1 LCAKAASHA
10 QSSSL
15 SKVMGTPEVTVGISC
30 VGEGVQQMLDGDI
43 FVWHG
48 QSAHSLLRSGGA
60 LAPV

>member
-1 LCAKAASHA
+1 
-10 QSSSL
+10 
-15 SKVMGTPEVTVGISC
+15 MGTPEVTVGISC